1 MGEEERV
8 ELPQL
13 QGHGCFACGTENP
26 IGLNLKFYSQGDA
39 VCTEITLN
47 KVYEGWEGIAH
58 GGIVTT
64 LLDEIM
70 SWAVLY
76 SKKVFIVTRSM
87 TVKYIRPIMIGTPLY
102 ITGRVIGDMEFPK
115 IGARAEIRDREGG
128 LLVRANG
135 EFVAVPE
142 DRFSSIPESYKK
154 EMTLLFEK
162 FEEHSKRVND

>member
-1 MGEEERV
+1 MGEEERI
-8 ELPQL
+8 ELPHL

-26 IGLNLKFYSQGDA
+26 IGLNLKFYKKGEEI
-39 VCTEITLN
+39 CTDITLD

-58 GGIVTT
+58 GGIVST

-70 SWAVLY
+70 SWAILY

-102 ITGRVIGDMEFPK
+102 ITGRVLGDMKFPK
-115 IGARAEIRDREGG
+115 IGASAEVRDKEGG
-128 LLVRANG
+128 LLVRSNG
-135 EFVAVPE
+135 EFVAIAE
-142 DRFSSIPESYKK
+142 EKFSSIPENYKK

-162 FEEHSKRVND
+162 FEEHSKNVKV